1 VRQLRKA
8 CIAAALGAV
17 LAPLDVAADPVPAA
31 SGGARESGAPAL
43 SWATSQ
49 AAELTRQGK
58 EHLARGEVETAAR
71 RYLDALAF
79 DATYGPAYLALG
91 ALHEGGGDPKE
102 AERAYAMGMDHV
114 AGFPEAHLARARL
127 RARLHRPAEAIA
139 DLEAAALL
147 RPEDIGILRELSLAY
162 VAVRALPAAL
172 AVTRRIAELSDQQGD
187 ARAGAEA
194 RVTVRALTLL
204 VGDADPVFAGAAS
217 RGPVRAAL
225 ARYGQRR

>member
-1 VRQLRKA
+1 MRRLRKA
-8 CIAAALGAV
+8 CIAAALGAA
-17 LAPLDVAADPVPAA
+17 LAPLEAAADPAPAA
-31 SGGARESGAPAL
+31 SEGARERGAPSL
-43 SWATSQ
+43 GWATSQ

-91 ALHEGGGDPKE
+91 ALHEGGGDPRE
-102 AERAYAMGMDHV
+102 AERAYATGIDHV

-127 RARLHRPAEAIA
+127 RARLHRPAEAVV

-147 RPEDIGILRELSLAY
+147 RPEDLGVLRELALAY
-162 VAVRALPAAL
+162 MTVRALPAAL
-172 AVTRRIAELSDQQGD
+172 AVTRRIADLSDHQGD

-204 VGDADPVFAGAAS
+204 VGDADPVLAGAAG

-225 ARYGQRR
+225 ARHAQRR